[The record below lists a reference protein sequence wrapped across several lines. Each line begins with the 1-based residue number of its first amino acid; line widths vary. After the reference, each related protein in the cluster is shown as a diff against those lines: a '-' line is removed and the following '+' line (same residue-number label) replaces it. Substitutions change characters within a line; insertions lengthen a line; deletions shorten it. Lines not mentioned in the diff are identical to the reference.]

1 MNSPN
6 PGHID
11 ADALRAA
18 RAADTSEAGAAAR
31 AADAARV
38 AHPPADN
45 TPLPPMTQ
53 QDFSNLA
60 GALSRYHE
68 LRDLG
73 PAVIVTPT
81 SKGEEANRLAEIGGL
96 ESFLSNELLNR
107 APELLGCWQAI
118 KNEYEPIVRAFI
130 PVFRRVALAVTRQQE
145 QVELAQAKAAAKT
158 ATNVIDITKA

>member
-18 RAADTSEAGAAAR
+18 RAADAPVETPAAA
-31 AADAARV
+31 
-38 AHPPADN
+38 
-45 TPLPPMTQ
+45 PLPPMTQ
-53 QDFSNLA
+53 QDFSNIA

-68 LRDLG
+68 LRDIG
-73 PAVIVTPT
+73 PAILVTPT

-107 APELLGCWQAI
+107 APELLGCWNAI

-145 QVELAQAKAAAKT
+145 QVELAQAKAAAKS